1 MTRRGDKDD
10 RKINLDASAK
20 SSKPATFTPGPPL
33 KPQRKLFIGLL
44 VGFGAWVA
52 VLLTL
57 YFTTIYPRHAPGDLR
72 APEATQ
78 SQSS

>member
-1 MTRRGDKDD
+1 MTRRGGKGE
-10 RKINLDASAK
+10 RKINLNASAR
-20 SSKPATFTPGPPL
+20 SNKPTFTPGPPL

-44 VGFGAWVA
+44 IGFVAWIG

-72 APEATQ
+72 PPEATQ
-78 SQSS
+78 SEAS